1 MEEAE
6 ERLLHSRSP
15 GARKSALSAS
25 NWRLFA
31 SLRGSL
37 VSTSRSHS
45 SRACL
50 KFKNNAAR
58 KTGDAE
64 VIQHLPALM
73 VGNALDRLRVNDQL
87 LLHHKIGDIFSHDL
101 TFIQDAMP
109 LLLRVWDASQ
119 PELHTKAVL
128 INLLVQTMSSNVQDF
143 DCAADYRIHFLL

>member
-1 MEEAE
+1 MKSYQ

-15 GARKSALSAS
+15 GARTSALSPS
-25 NWRLFA
+25 DWRLFA

-73 VGNALDRLRVNDQL
+73 VRNALDRLRVNDQL
-87 LLHHKIGDIFSHDL
+87 LLRDKIGNIFPHDL
-101 TFIQDAMP
+101 TFIHDPMP
-109 LLLRVWDASQ
+109 LLLRVGDASQ
-119 PELHTKAVL
+119 PELHTKAVF
-128 INLLVQTMSSNVQDF
+128 INLLVQTVSSNVQCF
-143 DCAADYRIHFLL
+143 DCAADYRIYLLL